1 MIEERGD
8 GMAVVGGL
16 SDSAGPPPSGGE
28 GGPRLK
34 HSDGPWLRAAG
45 GAEALV
51 THLGPVRAELS
62 LAHQG
67 LMAGAGRL
75 TALAEL
81 AAVRESWE
89 RRIHAAQGECGSLAA
104 RLRDVARTHG
114 ATNGAVR
121 SSFAAVRTGGGDER

>member
-1 MIEERGD
+1 MT
-8 GMAVVGGL
+8 VVRGL
-16 SDSAGPPPSGGE
+16 SDPTGPTSVGGDC
-28 GGPRLK
+28 GRRLK

-45 GAEALV
+45 GADELV
-51 THLGPVRAELS
+51 SHLGPVRAELG

-89 RRIHAAQGECGSLAA
+89 RRIQAAQGECGSLAA
-104 RLRDVARTHG
+104 KLRDVARTQG
-114 ATNGAVR
+114 ATNEAVR
-121 SSFAAVRTGGGDER
+121 SSFASVLPCAGDER

>member
-1 MIEERGD
+1 
-8 GMAVVGGL
+8 MAVAQGLDEPVG
-16 SDSAGPPPSGGE
+16 PPSGGDC
-28 GGPRLK
+28 GPRLN

-45 GAEALV
+45 GAAELA
-51 THLGPVRAELS
+51 THLAPVRGDLG

-89 RRIHAAQGECGSLAA
+89 RRFQAAQGECGSLAA
-104 RLRDVARTHG
+104 KLRDVARTQG
-114 ATNGAVR
+114 ATNEAVR
-121 SSFAAVRTGGGDER
+121 SSFAAVAVPCQGGER

>member
-1 MIEERGD
+1 
-8 GMAVVGGL
+8 MAVAQGL
-16 SDSAGPPPSGGE
+16 SEPAGPQGGDAC
-28 GGPRLK
+28 GPRLK

-45 GAEALV
+45 GAAELA
-51 THLGPVRAELS
+51 THLAPVRGELA

-89 RRIHAAQGECGSLAA
+89 RRIQAAQGECGSLAA
-104 RLRDVARTHG
+104 KLRDVARTQG
-114 ATNGAVR
+114 ATNEAVR
-121 SSFAAVRTGGGDER
+121 ASFAAVRPCGGEER

>member
-1 MIEERGD
+1 MT
-8 GMAVVGGL
+8 VVLGT
-16 SDSAGPPPSGGE
+16 SEPAGPASGGDC
-28 GGPRLK
+28 GRRLR

-45 GAEALV
+45 GADELA
-51 THLGPVRAELS
+51 THLAPVRGELG

-89 RRIHAAQGECGSLAA
+89 RRIQAAQGECGSLASK
-104 RLRDVARTHG
+104 LRDVARTQG
-114 ATNGAVR
+114 ATNEAVR
-121 SSFAAVRTGGGDER
+121 SSFASVKPCGGDER

>member
-1 MIEERGD
+1 MSGVAE
-8 GMAVVGGL
+8 VGGA
-16 SDSAGPPPSGGE
+16 DDPAGPPVGGG

-45 GAEALV
+45 GAEELV
-51 THLGPVRAELS
+51 THLQPVRAELA
-62 LAHQG
+62 LAHTG

-89 RRIHAAQGECGSLAA
+89 RRIQAAQGECGSLAA
-104 RLRDVARTHG
+104 KLRSVARTQG
-114 ATNGAVR
+114 ATNEAVG
-121 SSFAAVRTGGGDER
+121 SSIAAVPVPRMGEGS

>member
-1 MIEERGD
+1 MSGVAEAR
-8 GMAVVGGL
+8 GL
-16 SDSAGPPPSGGE
+16 SDPLGPTGG
-28 GGPRLK
+28 GDRGPRLK

-45 GAEALV
+45 GAEELV
-51 THLGPVRAELS
+51 TQLGPVRGELS

-89 RRIHAAQGECGSLAA
+89 RRIQAAQGECGSLAA
-104 RLRDVARTHG
+104 KLRDVARTQG
-114 ATNGAVR
+114 ATNEAVR
-121 SSFAAVRTGGGDER
+121 SSFAGVRTGGGDER

>member
-1 MIEERGD
+1 MS
-8 GMAVVGGL
+8 AVTVVRGL
-16 SDSAGPPPSGGE
+16 SDPAVLSGG
-28 GGPRLK
+28 GDCGQRLK

-45 GAEALV
+45 GADELV
-51 THLGPVRAELS
+51 TQLGPVRGELG

-89 RRIHAAQGECGSLAA
+89 RRIQAAQGECGSLAA
-104 RLRDVARTHG
+104 KLRDVARTQG
-114 ATNGAVR
+114 ATNEAVR
-121 SSFAAVRTGGGDER
+121 SSFAAVLPCEGDAR